1 LAQGN
6 PGNWFNQG
14 AFTIPALGTIG
25 NANRNPLYGPGLNF
39 WDMALEKDVYLTE
52 SKYIQL
58 RLETFNT
65 FNHAQFA
72 APNGGLAEGTFGEI
86 LGVQQATTNGD
97 GRVLQVAGKIYF

>member
-1 LAQGN
+1 LSQGN
-6 PGNWFNQG
+6 AADWFNPA
-14 AFTIPALGTIG
+14 AFTAPTTGTVG

-39 WDMALEKDVYLTE
+39 WDMALEKDVHLTE

-72 APNGGLAEGTFGEI
+72 APIGGLGEGTFGTI
-86 LGVQQATTNGD
+86 QGVQQATTNGD
-97 GRVLQVAGKIYF
+97 GRVVQLAGKIYF